1 MGAMDWPV
9 RMAREVREKLRRREE
24 EKHAHLT
31 PEQRLWRRRF
41 SRWSRTVIAF
51 AVTVLAL
58 GGAYFVFV
66 GTQGGVSAALDAPQT
81 VAPSGGSPAIA
92 EAAALLAL
100 RADDLDSGALFLPD
114 RHRNRIDLF
123 KEGAAE
129 AVTAFVEVVARRRP
143 PDRDLDEAAKL
154 LSAPAAEQTVA
165 PAQRVDA
172 ARDALRRFNARIG
185 AGDRGRPAERS
196 AKMLAAMARAA
207 AATCAAHEQAV
218 REAAVL
224 SRFGPAAPGAEA
236 AFFRARGAAYAWA
249 RLLTAYGEELPETV
263 RDTLTPAV
271 ADALIP
277 LSVAATFEPRVL
289 FGASPGGVAPN
300 HLERMATDMAAA
312 AAAAKRLD
320 SAAESG

>member
-1 MGAMDWPV
+1 MGPMDWPV

-24 EKHAHLT
+24 EKHAHLS

-41 SRWSRTVIAF
+41 SRWWRTAVGF
-51 AVTVLAL
+51 AVTVIAL
-58 GGAYFVFV
+58 GGAYVVFV
-66 GTQGGVSAALDAPQT
+66 ATQGGVRAALDAPRAA
-81 VAPSGGSPAIA
+81 APGGGSQAVA
-92 EAAALLAL
+92 EAAALLSL

-114 RHRNRIDLF
+114 RHRRRIELF

-129 AVTAFVEVVARRRP
+129 AVSAFVEVVARRRP
-143 PDRDLDEAAKL
+143 PDSDLDTAAKL

-165 PAQRVDA
+165 PAVRNDA
-172 ARDALRRFNARIG
+172 AREALRRFNARVG
-185 AGDRGRPAERS
+185 AARGRPAERS

-224 SRFGPAAPGAEA
+224 GRFGPADPGAEA
-236 AFFRARGAAYAWA
+236 AFFRARGAAYAWT
-249 RLLTAYGEELPETV
+249 RLLTAYGEELPTAIG
-263 RDTLTPAV
+263 TPLKP
-271 ADALIP
+271 ALAEALNP
-277 LSVAATFEPRVL
+277 LGVAATFEPRVL

-300 HLERMATDMAAA
+300 HLERMATDLAAA

-320 SAAESG
+320 SAAEPG